1 MAFREGPDTT
11 VEFDDWLIGFY
22 ESRIIRFM
30 DGMGEFTNHGTFI
43 SPVLLKSTM
52 RRYMELLENKFSV
65 ENKI

>member
-1 MAFREGPDTT
+1 
-11 VEFDDWLIGFY
+11 
-22 ESRIIRFM
+22 M

-65 ENKI
+65 ENKM